1 MNVLLLTFL
10 IMFDSAVLHAEPKS
24 SGDEKWISAKR
35 DKSESFTQRA
45 MREGRPFA
53 PQEHLTKEAPVQDV
67 AEQYLGF
74 DPSDVPLWPVDET
87 VAQQKLSEAFQQ
99 IRDQRVYVDP
109 EKPEMQRRMAWLY
122 PDDGCH
128 IRAALFNQELIK
140 LGLPPGWKIFAF
152 GNLRIPTANHP
163 DGDVLWWFHVAPI
176 FRLKDG
182 LYVADAS
189 LFPQGLVKL
198 KQWLTFLA
206 PDKSLMNLHMVTCDA
221 LAFNPHSRCIGG
233 GPGMSNGALRAHN
246 TEFLYY
252 EWKRQER
259 LGRDPLKVLGDFPP
273 WISQF
278 I

>member
-1 MNVLLLTFL
+1 MNTIFFIYFL
-10 IMFDSAVLHAEPKS
+10 IFNLGIQSAYALS
-24 SGDEKWISAKR
+24 SEDVWVSAKR
-35 DKSESFTQRA
+35 ERHENFMARA
-45 MREGRPFA
+45 IREGRPFA
-53 PQEHLTKEAPVQDV
+53 PKEYLTKEAPVQDV
-67 AEQYLGF
+67 AQAYVSF
-74 DPSDVPLWPVDET
+74 DSSDVPLWQVDES
-87 VAQQKLSEAFQQ
+87 VAQEKLSAAFKL
-99 IRDQRVYVDP
+99 IRDQRVYHDP
-109 EKPEMQRRMAWLY
+109 EKPEWHRRMAWLY

-152 GNLRIPTANHP
+152 GNLRVPTAHHP
-163 DGDVLWWFHVAPI
+163 DGDVLWWFHVAAI

-189 LFPQGLVKL
+189 LFPQGLIKL

-206 PDKSLMNLHMVTCDA
+206 PDNNLMNLQMVTCDA

-233 GPGMSNGALRAHN
+233 GAGMSSGALRAHN

-259 LGRDPLKVLGDFPP
+259 LGRDPIRVLGDFPP
-273 WISQF
+273 WMP
-278 I
+278 